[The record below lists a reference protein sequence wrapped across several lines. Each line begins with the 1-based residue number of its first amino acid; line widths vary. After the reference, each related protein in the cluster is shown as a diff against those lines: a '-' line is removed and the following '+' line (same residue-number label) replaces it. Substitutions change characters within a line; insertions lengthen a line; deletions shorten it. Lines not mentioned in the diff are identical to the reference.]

1 MMVEMIKKIENKL
14 VVMKYHI
21 SLGSNIGKRETNL
34 AQAIMLLKKNG
45 VNIAKKSSIYET
57 FPVGDTEQP
66 WFLNQVL
73 EVQTESEPRAF
84 LRLAKGIEKK
94 MGRTCTTP
102 KGPRCIDIDIL
113 LAENKIVQSEDL
125 NIPHPE
131 MANRNFVLVP
141 LEEIAGDAIHPI
153 RKEKIGV
160 LWRKSKDRSIVRPYV
175 PA

>member
-1 MMVEMIKKIENKL
+1 V
-14 VVMKYHI
+14 KYYI
-21 SLGSNIGKRETNL
+21 SLGSNIGERETNL
-34 AQAIMLLKKNG
+34 ARAIALLKKNS
-45 VNIAKKSSIYET
+45 VNIVKKSSIYET
-57 FPVGDTEQP
+57 SPVGDTEQP

-73 EVQTESEPRAF
+73 EVQAESEPRTF
-84 LRLAKGIEKK
+84 LRLVKNIEKK
-94 MGRTCTTP
+94 MGRTRSIS

-113 LAENKIVQSEDL
+113 LAENKLVQSEDL
-125 NIPHPE
+125 EIPHPE

-141 LEEIAGDAIHPI
+141 FKEIAFDAIHPI